1 MNKKFLIFTPS
12 YNENSGGAVVLHKL
26 CHVLNE
32 LGYESY
38 VKPYSYSYEVK
49 KNNWMRFIWRLLKWS
64 LLTSIRDFKTNPVF
78 STPVFK
84 GNTVGDDWIVIY
96 PEVVFGNPLDAK
108 NVVRWLLHQ
117 PGFHEGHYFYG
128 KNELYFKFNSGIDDF
143 HFHGSVT
150 SSNELKVI
158 HYPLEHYNLDGVAQK
173 RAGTA
178 YCLRKGR
185 NKKILHDTT
194 DSILIDGKSHAEVA
208 RIFKKVKRFIS
219 YDTYTAYSIFAVL
232 CGCQS
237 VVIPDDGVSIDEWY
251 PNETDRYG
259 IAYGFQNIEEA
270 SKTACLV
277 REHVRREE
285 GKVKANVAGFAEEAI
300 RYFL

>member
-1 MNKKFLIFTPS
+1 
-12 YNENSGGAVVLHKL
+12 
-26 CHVLNE
+26 
-32 LGYESY
+32 
-38 VKPYSYSYEVK
+38 
-49 KNNWMRFIWRLLKWS
+49 MRGI
-64 LLTSIRDFKTNPVF
+64 
-78 STPVFK
+78 
-84 GNTVGDDWIVIY
+84 
-96 PEVVFGNPLDAK
+96 
-108 NVVRWLLHQ
+108 
-117 PGFHEGHYFYG
+117 FYG
-128 KNELYFKFNSGIDDF
+128 KNELYFKFNSAIEDF

-158 HYPLEHYNLDGVAQK
+158 HYPLEHYNLEGVASE
-173 RAGTA
+173 RVGAA

-185 NKKILHDTT
+185 NKKIVHDVT

-208 RIFKKVKRFIS
+208 CIFKKVKIFIS

-237 VVIPDDGVSIDEWY
+237 VVIPDEGVSIDEWY
-251 PNETDRYG
+251 PNESDRFG

-277 REHVRREE
+277 REHVQREE
-285 GKVKANVAGFAEEAI
+285 GKVKDNVAIFAEEAI